1 MCDGRLLQVP
11 DLVDMGA
18 EEDGDLL
25 GEVAP
30 PLVEDFT
37 I

>member
-1 MCDGRLLQVP
+1 MCDGGFLQVP
-11 DLVDMGA
+11 DPVDMAA

-25 GEVAP
+25 GEFVP
-30 PLVEDFT
+30 PLAEDFT

>member
-1 MCDGRLLQVP
+1 MCDGRLLPVP
-11 DLVDMGA
+11 NMVDMAA

-30 PLVEDFT
+30 PLAEDF
-37 I
+37 II